1 MPRFAEVYR
10 CCSVAPVSEQSTTST
25 ALRAAGASP
34 LDGVGVLD
42 AMRPGVVTCLPEDRL
57 ATLAAIMV
65 THGIHAVVLGPVEER
80 TPLIVSD
87 LDLLRAALER
97 ADARASDIAR
107 EPAATVDAEA
117 PLREAVAMMS
127 ERGVAHL
134 LVTGPG
140 SAAPAGVVSS
150 FDVASVLGGQQP
162 RVARM
167 LRPGPARPSPSA
179 RTLSQARVQD
189 VMHRGVTTCLADAT
203 LPTVARTMAE
213 HRVHCVAVAG
223 ITRPGNNLTWG
234 LIGDMDLLLAL
245 HRGALQEP
253 AAAIAAT
260 SPIAV
265 EEQDSLE
272 RAGALMVEH
281 DATHAVVTSPAGMPA
296 GMLSTL
302 DLASILGAGA

>member
-1 MPRFAEVYR
+1 
-10 CCSVAPVSEQSTTST
+10 VSEQSTTST
-25 ALRAAGASP
+25 KPRAASASP
-34 LDGVGVLD
+34 VDEVSVID

-57 ATLAAIMV
+57 ATVAAIMV

-87 LDLLRAALER
+87 LDLVRAALER

-107 EPAATVDAEA
+107 EPVATVDADA
-117 PLREAVAMMS
+117 PLGDAVAMMS
-127 ERGVAHL
+127 ERGVGHL

-162 RVARM
+162 RLARM

-179 RTLSQARVQD
+179 RALSQARVAE

-223 ITRPGNNLTWG
+223 IERPGNHLTWG
-234 LIGDMDLLLAL
+234 LIDDTDLLAAL
-245 HRGALQEP
+245 HRGALNEP
-253 AAAIAAT
+253 AATIAAT

-281 DATHAVVTSPAGMPA
+281 DATHAVVTSPAGMPS
-296 GMLSTL
+296 GILSTL